1 MSIVLADPRRV
12 STNQQVGLNV
22 SNEQYE
28 PILEQTEYI
37 SDQNGSLTYHINT
50 SLRLDKL

>member
-1 MSIVLADPRRV
+1 MSIVLADPRSRV
-12 STNQQVGLNV
+12 SLNRQVDL
-22 SNEQYE
+22 NEQYE

-37 SDQNGSLTYHINT
+37 SDLNGSLTYHINT